1 MKALKSTWSA
11 FLTAASDL
19 FYGKISNW
27 KKRRHTHR

>member
-19 FYGKISNW
+19 FYGTISNW
-27 KKRRHTHR
+27 KKRRNKYR

>member
-19 FYGKISNW
+19 FYGTISNW
-27 KKRRHTHR
+27 KKSRN